1 MTASRGADTRDD
13 LEVIRSEEEL
23 AVATEVHEVGRVR
36 AHKEV
41 DIDQHREV
49 VPRGVEHA
57 DVERSTEIA
66 DGDSGQVETLPDG
79 SISVPVFEERIFVEK
94 RLVVRERVIIRKQT
108 TTEEHVVEAD
118 LRRERVEIETEGDV
132 GGVDH

>member
-79 SISVPVFEERIFVEK
+79 SISVPDVLQPYMGGRERICGP
-94 RLVVRERVIIRKQT
+94 R
-108 TTEEHVVEAD
+108 
-118 LRRERVEIETEGDV
+118 
-132 GGVDH
+132 